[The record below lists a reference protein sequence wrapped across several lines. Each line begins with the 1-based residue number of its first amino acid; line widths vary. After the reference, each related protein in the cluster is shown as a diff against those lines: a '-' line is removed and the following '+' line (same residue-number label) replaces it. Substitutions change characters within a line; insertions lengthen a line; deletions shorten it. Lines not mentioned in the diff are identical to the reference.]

1 MTRNDSLIG
10 EIKGKI
16 EILIDEVLPRIE
28 GKIGKIEEGLNNHLS
43 HHEKHES
50 KKSDRWFR
58 IWMIVFQVI
67 LSSMIT
73 YLLIK
78 R

>member
-1 MTRNDSLIG
+1 MGRSNGVIG
-10 EIKGKI
+10 ELKGKI
-16 EILIDEVLPRIE
+16 EVLIDEVLPRIE
-28 GKIGKIEEGLNNHLS
+28 RTISKMEEGLNNHLA
-43 HHEKHES
+43 HHTTHDE
-50 KKSDRWFR
+50 KKSDRWFK
-58 IWMIVFQVI
+58 IGMIVFQVV